1 MELEDREDS
10 FGMNTGRV
18 ARRLRENQDEHVRL
32 RKDKKYGLSCESYL
46 VASLSN
52 QLSIYN

>member
-32 RKDKKYGLSCESYL
+32 RKDKKYGLSCKSYL